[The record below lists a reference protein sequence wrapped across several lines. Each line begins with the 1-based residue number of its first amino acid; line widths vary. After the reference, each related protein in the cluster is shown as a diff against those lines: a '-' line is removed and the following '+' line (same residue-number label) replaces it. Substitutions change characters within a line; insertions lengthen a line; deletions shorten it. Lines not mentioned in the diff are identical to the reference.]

1 MKSIRVF
8 QDSEA
13 MSNELARCW
22 HDQANQA
29 ANNQDEFSVVISG
42 GSTAPI
48 LYGKL
53 AEPEWQSR
61 ISWSVVHI
69 FFADE
74 RCVPP
79 DNEESN
85 YKNIYNSLLRHIP
98 IPKENIHRIKSEEDP
113 KKEALRY
120 AKEIQHHL
128 NRKKTKL
135 FDWVLL
141 GIGEDGHTAS
151 LFPGQCTLDST
162 NFCETTRHPDTG
174 QPRITITPIAINNS
188 ARIIYHVIGDRKSE
202 IVSKLTN
209 CPSSKTNYP
218 VSKISGELFLDKKAA
233 SKIDYQKIGEKDI
246 LK

>member
-85 YKNIYNSLLRHIP
+85 YKNIYNSLL
-98 IPKENIHRIKSEEDP
+98 
-113 KKEALRY
+113 
-120 AKEIQHHL
+120 
-128 NRKKTKL
+128 
-135 FDWVLL
+135 
-141 GIGEDGHTAS
+141 
-151 LFPGQCTLDST
+151 
-162 NFCETTRHPDTG
+162 
-174 QPRITITPIAINNS
+174 
-188 ARIIYHVIGDRKSE
+188 
-202 IVSKLTN
+202 
-209 CPSSKTNYP
+209 
-218 VSKISGELFLDKKAA
+218 
-233 SKIDYQKIGEKDI
+233 
-246 LK
+246 